1 MGVCDDLVTGHLH
14 EMRHEMMPSKP
25 RLDFGILLLLAFMLA
40 MAAFTVASSDWAPGL
55 DRLQPTSLAALLL
68 GTLLA
73 RSRFRPLP
81 AHLLASAYGVAWIAF
96 ASLAYLPAAGEA
108 TTLGESLI
116 AFGRHIGE
124 WIFSLLQTGVGKDN
138 FMFLLS
144 MMAIF
149 WLLGYLAAWYT
160 FQSVH
165 VFRVGLLPGLVILVN
180 LYYYGGRM
188 QLSIFL
194 YLYLAGV
201 LLYLAR
207 VHYMLREREWRQARI
222 GFDSDVRSSFV
233 RGSSIV
239 ALCAM
244 IVAWAV
250 PEFAPMPQF
259 DELWR
264 QVSRPIRSI
273 EDGFTRVFSA
283 LEGEGPPL
291 TNPFGRTLGFAGPRA
306 LGDTVLMDVYVHPS
320 PDNAHALARYWR
332 AGTYD
337 VYTSNGWL
345 SSAADSYVYRPGADP
360 LAVPYAQ
367 RSNVRQ
373 TITFYF
379 QRTSLLISAAQPVY
393 FNRDAEAD
401 AMLAVVPAD
410 SIQGGSQ
417 LLVEPAFVTSRDLLR
432 AGDNYDV
439 VSSLSTADVDTLR
452 RAGTDYPDW
461 IVERYL
467 QLPEGFSP
475 RVKDLA
481 RQIVTEAEA
490 TNPFDQAAALEQWLR
505 RNIGYNEKIEGPRLG
520 QDGVDYV
527 LFESRAGY
535 CDYYA
540 AAMATMARGLGI
552 PARVAVGYARGEY
565 EPSGEV
571 YRVRERDAH
580 AWVEVYFPG
589 YGWVEFEPTAA
600 QPVINRP
607 VPAKE
612 GDLAEPALPP
622 TPSARDLERLSR
634 LGEDEGLDAFDS
646 SAATGAVQRWLPGA
660 ILLVASA
667 LVVCAAMAGAAIYV
681 VENRGLRSLRGA
693 RWAYARLV
701 RLAKWLRVDLT
712 AYQTPYEQAELLG
725 EAAPSNRTAIEEIT
739 VDFVRETFG
748 RDGSGGDRVRSIW
761 RQVHLGLWW
770 TGLKRRFFSAT
781 GRYRRKDFL
790 QHRFPRRRV

>member
-1 MGVCDDLVTGHLH
+1 
-14 EMRHEMMPSKP
+14 MRRAITQSNP
-25 RLDFGILLLLAFMLA
+25 RLDIGTLVLLALMLA
-40 MAAFTVASSDWAPGL
+40 MSAFTVASSDWAPGL
-55 DRLQPTSLAALLL
+55 DRIQPTSLIALLL
-68 GTLLA
+68 GTLIA
-73 RSRFRPLP
+73 RSKFRAPA
-81 AHLLASAYGVAWIAF
+81 AHLLAAAYGAAWITF
-96 ASLAYLPAAGEA
+96 ASLAYLPAAAEA
-108 TTLGESLI
+108 TTLGETLI
-116 AFGRHIGE
+116 AFGRHLGE
-124 WIFSLLQTGVGKDN
+124 WIRLLLQTGVGKDN
-138 FMFLLS
+138 FMFLMS
-144 MMAIF
+144 MMAVF

-160 FQSVH
+160 F
-165 VFRVGLLPGLVILVN
+165 RVVRVLRVALLPGLVILVN
-180 LYYYGGRM
+180 LYYYSGRM

-194 YLYLAGV
+194 YLYLACV

-207 VHYMLREREWRQARI
+207 VHYMLREREWQQARI

-233 RGSSIV
+233 RGGSIV
-239 ALCAM
+239 ALCAV

-291 TNPFGRTLGFAGPRA
+291 TNPFGRTLGFAGPRT
-306 LGDTVLMDVYVHPS
+306 LGDTVLMDVYVHAS
-320 PDNAHALARYWR
+320 PDNAQALARYLR

-337 VYTSNGWL
+337 VYTTNGWL
-345 SSAADSYVYRPGADP
+345 SSASDSYTYRPGADP

-367 RSNVRQ
+367 HSNVRQ

-379 QRTSLLISAAQPVY
+379 PRTSLLISAAQPVY

-401 AMLAVVPAD
+401 ALLAAVPAG
-410 SIQGGSQ
+410 SATQGTQ
-417 LLVEPAFVTSRDLLR
+417 LVVDPAFVTSRDLLR

-439 VSSLSTADVDTLR
+439 VSSLSVADVDTLR
-452 RAGTDYPDW
+452 RAGTNYPDW

-490 TNPFDQAAALEQWLR
+490 TNPFDQATALEQWLR

-540 AAMATMARGLGI
+540 AAMATMARSLGI

-565 EPSGEV
+565 EPAGEV

-600 QPVINRP
+600 QPAINRP
-607 VPAKE
+607 VPATE
-612 GDLAEPALPP
+612 GDLPEPALPP
-622 TPSARDLERLSR
+622 TPSASDAERLSR
-634 LGEDEGLDAFDS
+634 LGEDEGVDAFDS
-646 SAATGAVQRWLPGA
+646 GTAAGAAQNWLPGV

-667 LVVCAAMAGAAIYV
+667 LVACVAMVGAAIYV

-701 RLAKWLRVDLT
+701 RLAKWLRVDL
-712 AYQTPYEQAELLG
+712 AAHQTPYEQAELLG
-725 EAAPSNRTAIEEIT
+725 EAAPSNRTAIKEIAA
-739 VDFVRETFG
+739 DFVRETFG
-748 RDGSGGDRVRSIW
+748 RDESGVDRVRSIW

-770 TGLKRRFFSAT
+770 AGLKRRFFMAT
-781 GRYRRKDFL
+781 RRYRRKDFL
-790 QHRFPRRRV
+790 QLRFPRRRM